1 MSKNSTIHPNSQVRE
16 AVYKCLFII
25 LSFTKSSNDFIDPQL
40 LFLDQPN
47 EQRDYQTAAGS
58 SGYSTQLNDNYR
70 EPAQTRSRGLN
81 STDNGNSGFEEIVVS
96 KIRKSKSNGAKQKS
110 SSKSNPYFNDYNDQL
125 EGEEKQSN
133 TAGSRIAVKPKKSSK
148 NEPYF
153 HEYDDQPMPAKVDV
167 RKARK
172 NSRVKGVKSERKFD
186 NYSDQGVPAE
196 EEKQGRGDGSGYT
209 AGVSSGDRVNH
220 PYNFSYGDQGMPD
233 EVRMPVDTGYTAG
246 MTTGKRV
253 NQPYNFAYGDQ
264 GLPDEEKKSRPDNG
278 IAAGITAKPNKYN
291 PYFYAWDPASSTWN
305 RPDAKKQQID
315 PNYVAGISTASRASH
330 PYNYAWGMSI

>member
-1 MSKNSTIHPNSQVRE
+1 MSKNSTIRPNSQVRE

-209 AGVSSGDRVNH
+209 AGVSSGDRVNQPYNFSYGDQNMPEKERNRNYDDGYTAGMSSGDRVNH
-220 PYNFSYGDQGMPD
+220 PYNFSYGDQNMPEKERNRNYD
-233 EVRMPVDTGYTAG
+233 DGNTAG
-246 MTTGKRV
+246 MSSGDRV
-253 NQPYNFAYGDQ
+253 NHPYNFSYGDQ
-264 GLPDEEKKSRPDNG
+264 NMPEQEKMKRKVEDLSL
-278 IAAGITAKPNKYN
+278 
-291 PYFYAWDPASSTWN
+291 F
-305 RPDAKKQQID
+305 
-315 PNYVAGISTASRASH
+315 
-330 PYNYAWGMSI
+330 